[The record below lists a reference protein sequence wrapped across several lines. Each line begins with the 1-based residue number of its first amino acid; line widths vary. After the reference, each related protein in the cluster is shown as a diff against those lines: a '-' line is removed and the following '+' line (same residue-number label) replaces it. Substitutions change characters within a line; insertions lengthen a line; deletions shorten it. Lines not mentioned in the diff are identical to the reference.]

1 MSQATETGGDT
12 AVGSSLDD
20 VFSVLANQR
29 RRFAL
34 HYLHRRGEETT
45 LGELAERVA
54 AWENEKPVEAVTSA
68 ERKRVYTALQQLHLP
83 TMDEMG
89 LVRFDSRASTV
100 APADRRRSIDVALDV
115 LGTYEV
121 AWSRYYV
128 GLSAVGVLAIGGL
141 VVGAFPFT
149 LLGPLGWLALLVAAF
164 SVLTVARVYDRYRN
178 RLGAGEDP
186 PDGLR

>member
-1 MSQATETGGDT
+1 MSQATETGDDH

-34 HYLHRRGEETT
+34 HYLHRREEETP
-45 LGELAERVA
+45 LGDLAERVA
-54 AWENEKPVEAVTSA
+54 AWENEKAVEAVTSA

-100 APADRRRSIDVALDV
+100 APTDRRRSVDVALDV
-115 LGTYEV
+115 LGTYDV
-121 AWSRYYV
+121 AWSRYYAA
-128 GLSAVGVLAIGGL
+128 LSALGVLAIGGL

-149 LLGPLGWLALLVAAF
+149 LLGSLGWLTLLVAAF
-164 SVLTVARVYDRYRN
+164 ATLSAARVYARYRN
-178 RLGAGEDP
+178 RLGAGEAP
-186 PDGLR
+186 PDRLR